1 MNRTKTVPVLVSAL
15 THINGC
21 GGEILRRTGKRPKPP
36 DTKIGIKSGKER
48 KTEPSEEK
56 NQKNRKFPAKNSS
69 FRKICLYLQ
78 SQNES
83 FGEGKAEKQP
93 RNTRRDARVVDRAAL
108 EMRCTGNC
116 TGGSNPSLSARGFD
130 KKTMIPVSN
139 SLTGIFVF
147 RGRTNTPP
155 CGSSSAGNSVAS
167 PSAPDSA
174 TTKRFLF
181 TDSLRFA
188 YSKIAHGGV
197 NLQPVNTWSI

>member
-1 MNRTKTVPVLVSAL
+1 MQMQIVLIQYYLSINPNQCELWVMKPLSPQGGL
-15 THINGC
+15 T
-21 GGEILRRTGKRPKPP
+21 
-36 DTKIGIKSGKER
+36 
-48 KTEPSEEK
+48 
-56 NQKNRKFPAKNSS
+56 
-69 FRKICLYLQ
+69 
-78 SQNES
+78 
-83 FGEGKAEKQP
+83 
-93 RNTRRDARVVDRAAL
+93 
-108 EMRCTGNC
+108 
-116 TGGSNPSLSARGFD
+116 

-188 YSKIAHGGV
+188 YYKIAHGGV

>member
-93 RNTRRDARVVDRAAL
+93 RNTRRDAGVVDRAAL

-116 TGGSNPSLSARGFD
+116 TGGSNPSLSAR
-130 KKTMIPVSN
+130 KKVRIKHLRDSHFFSSN
-139 SLTGIFVF
+139 SPIRFQDAIRLKKVSPTG
-147 RGRTNTPP
+147 
-155 CGSSSAGNSVAS
+155 
-167 PSAPDSA
+167 
-174 TTKRFLF
+174 
-181 TDSLRFA
+181 
-188 YSKIAHGGV
+188 
-197 NLQPVNTWSI
+197 

>member
-1 MNRTKTVPVLVSAL
+1 L
-15 THINGC
+15 T
-21 GGEILRRTGKRPKPP
+21 
-36 DTKIGIKSGKER
+36 
-48 KTEPSEEK
+48 
-56 NQKNRKFPAKNSS
+56 
-69 FRKICLYLQ
+69 
-78 SQNES
+78 
-83 FGEGKAEKQP
+83 
-93 RNTRRDARVVDRAAL
+93 
-108 EMRCTGNC
+108 
-116 TGGSNPSLSARGFD
+116 

-188 YSKIAHGGV
+188 YSNIAHGGV